1 MYHHLLDKVKEI
13 ETGWK
18 ASCIKNTLLIV
29 ALLLEEKTCNLWKLK
44 GSVGKLLGNTAT
56 EPNSHYQRLKRW
68 LRAGEKENGIWVELL
83 RAAVSGLQG
92 KINLLILDGS
102 SWQRAGRTFHFL
114 TLSVLYKGVSIPIFW
129 LELGRLGIS
138 SQWHR
143 KKLLKMALLLFD
155 LSGKVLLADREYIGS
170 EWFKE
175 LTKAGMDFV
184 IRLREKNYQ
193 QEITLEGKSIAR
205 LEKKASGRIGR
216 VVWQGFEL
224 DGATY
229 YFVLKSIR
237 TRTGKVEFLRLLTT
251 LSPAKAVQYYGY
263 RYRIESMFRHLKSNG
278 FDLESLQVEK
288 AYKVKMMMAA
298 LVLAYCLS
306 VVYGLKKYKRK
317 VVIKKHGSPEISV
330 FRRGL
335 DKWQN
340 HLQTF
345 EPFLDQLMQYF
356 KLWLR
361 PKNDMF
367 YNYVP

>member
-18 ASCIKNTLLIV
+18 PSWIKNTLLIV

-56 EPNSHYQRLKRW
+56 EPNSHYQRIKRW
-68 LRAGEKENGIWVELL
+68 LRSGENNNGIWVEML
-83 RAAVSGLQG
+83 RASLSLLKG
-92 KINLLILDGS
+92 KIRFLIVDGS
-102 SWQRAGRTFHFL
+102 SWKWAGRTFHFL

-143 KKLLKMALLLFD
+143 KKILKMALWLFD
-155 LSGKVLLADREYIGS
+155 LSGKVLLADREYVGS
-170 EWFKE
+170 KWFKE
-175 LTKAGMDFV
+175 LTKAGIDFV

-193 QEITLEGKSIAR
+193 QEITLDGKPMAK
-205 LEKKASGRIGR
+205 LERKAKSRIGR
-216 VVWQGFEL
+216 LVWQVFEL
-224 DGATY
+224 EGETY
-229 YFVLKSIR
+229 FFVLKSIK
-237 TRTGKVEFLRLLTT
+237 TRTGKVEFLRLITT
-251 LSPAKAVQYYGY
+251 LAPAKAVKYYGY

-278 FDLESLQVEK
+278 FDLESLHVAK

-306 VVYGLKKYKRK
+306 VVFGLKKYKTK
-317 VVIKKHGSPEISV
+317 VVIKKHGSPEMSV
-330 FRRGL
+330 FRWGL

-345 EPFLDQLMQYF
+345 EHFLDQLLEYF
-356 KLWLR
+356 KLWLT
-361 PKNDMF
+361 PKK
-367 YNYVP
+367 